1 MKENN
6 STSTSSSY
14 TIGGCNFIRSCKYR
28 LPCGVCDRTGNFCTE
43 FSPVPDPYPYRP
55 WQVTY
60 AQNTS
65 IDAGHIKTGTIT
77 ANAEVNL

>member
-55 WQVTY
+55 W
-60 AQNTS
+60 
-65 IDAGHIKTGTIT
+65 
-77 ANAEVNL
+77 